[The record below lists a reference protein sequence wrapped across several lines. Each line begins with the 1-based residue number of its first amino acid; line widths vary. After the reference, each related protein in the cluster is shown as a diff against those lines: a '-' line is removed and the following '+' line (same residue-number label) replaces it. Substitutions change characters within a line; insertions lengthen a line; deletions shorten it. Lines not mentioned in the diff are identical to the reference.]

1 MLEVF
6 ACDQNSEAWHLNRLG
21 IPTASQFKTVR
32 ASGKGGG
39 ESVTRRKYLFQLAG
53 EIITGLPM
61 ENYASAYMERGHQ
74 MEDELRNHYAFLADV
89 EPEQVGFIRNGRKGA
104 SPDSLVGKDGILEI
118 KSNAPH
124 ILIELILKDEF
135 PPEHKAQTQG
145 QLWVSERDYV
155 DIICGYTGMPPLIK
169 RAYRDSL
176 YIKQLSDAIDQFN
189 EELDAVVEKL
199 RAYSPS
205 TSALERA
212 A

>member
-6 ACDQNSEAWHLNRLG
+6 SCDQNTEIWHFNRLG
-21 IPTASQFKTVR
+21 IPTTSQFKTVK
-32 ASGKGGG
+32 AEGKGGG
-39 ESVTRRKYLFQLAG
+39 ESITRRKYLFQLAG
-53 EIITGLPM
+53 EIITGKPV
-61 ENYASAYMERGHQ
+61 ENYANAYMARGHEV
-74 MEDELRNHYAFLADV
+74 EDELRNHYAFLADI
-89 EPEQVGFIRNGRKGA
+89 EPKRVGFIRNGRKGS
-104 SPDSLVGKDGILEI
+104 SPDSLIGKDGVLEI

-124 ILIELILKDEF
+124 ILIELILKDKF

-155 DIICGYTGMPPLIK
+155 DIICGYPGMPPLIK

-189 EELDAVVEKL
+189 DELDAVVEMLK
-199 RAYSPS
+199 AYNPS
-205 TSALERA
+205 VPALERA